1 MLVGLSPGIYQS
13 RQSGSTF
20 GGWIE
25 VQQDE
30 GSAWKRLGL
39 TRFHSA
45 YPDPNTVYNVYPNGF
60 SIHNNLIGQNLHLGQ
75 PPLKYARSVLEDIK
89 DLIQKP
95 PTHLQLSKRPSKKM
109 EASKSSKF
117 ITFKPLPSYV
127 KAMHNCLLQLCDQK
141 SFICLFRIKS
151 DVQLRFNGRI
161 TWKPYQRCIS
171 WSELLL
177 NKASNKIQIYEYSVE
192 FSTSAEGSD
201 EEEVISAYYHHFIQ
215 FCEHRDRLKQYAQ
228 IK

>member
-1 MLVGLSPGIYQS
+1 MQKILESKDEKPVSGHKGL
-13 RQSGSTF
+13 
-20 GGWIE
+20 
-25 VQQDE
+25 
-30 GSAWKRLGL
+30 WKFDRSSNDL
-39 TRFHSA
+39 TLMF
-45 YPDPNTVYNVYPNGF
+45 
-60 SIHNNLIGQNLHLGQ
+60 
-75 PPLKYARSVLEDIK
+75 
-89 DLIQKP
+89 
-95 PTHLQLSKRPSKKM
+95 

-117 ITFKPLPSYV
+117 ITFKPIPSYV

-201 EEEVISAYYHHFIQ
+201 EEEVISAYYHRFIQ